1 MQKESVG
8 LPLSVVESQVV
19 PIATSVTLKSI
30 NDVDVSQIVQVQN
43 IEMLVRFVQAIKCL
57 KDIVTERID
66 DHWQWD
72 TARAILF
79 GHNKQNKVRDI
90 NARSASY

>member
-30 NDVDVSQIVQVQN
+30 NDVDVSQIV
-43 IEMLVRFVQAIKCL
+43 
-57 KDIVTERID
+57 
-66 DHWQWD
+66 
-72 TARAILF
+72 
-79 GHNKQNKVRDI
+79 
-90 NARSASY
+90 